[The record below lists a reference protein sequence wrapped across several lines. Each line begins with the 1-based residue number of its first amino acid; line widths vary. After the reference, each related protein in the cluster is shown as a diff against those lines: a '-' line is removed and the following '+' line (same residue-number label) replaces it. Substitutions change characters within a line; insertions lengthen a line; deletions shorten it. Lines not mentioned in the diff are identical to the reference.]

1 MFIGVSILRQLK
13 ATLLASGFNE
23 CILLFS
29 DLPDIVME
37 SCVVEAQ
44 KMYQN
49 TPKSVCHRKHA
60 PRRASSVTPLDI
72 DVIELKELQQETCP
86 RISAADL
93 IQLVSEGGEEIVVV
107 LDLRNKMDYRKSHIY
122 SSINIPFTSIS
133 LSDER
138 LEALGVPNL
147 EQTLQRKIVIVV
159 HTVHENAVLV
169 SSRVW
174 ESVTRENVIL
184 IDFLCFSSPTS

>member
-1 MFIGVSILRQLK
+1 
-13 ATLLASGFNE
+13 
-23 CILLFS
+23 
-29 DLPDIVME
+29 ME

-49 TPKSVCHRKHA
+49 TPKSVCHRKFA
-60 PRRASSVTPLDI
+60 PRKAVTPLDI

-93 IQLVSEGGEEIVVV
+93 IQLVSEGGEEVVVV

-122 SSINIPFTSIS
+122 NSINIPFTSIS

-169 SSRVW
+169 SRG
-174 ESVTRENVIL
+174 
-184 IDFLCFSSPTS
+184 